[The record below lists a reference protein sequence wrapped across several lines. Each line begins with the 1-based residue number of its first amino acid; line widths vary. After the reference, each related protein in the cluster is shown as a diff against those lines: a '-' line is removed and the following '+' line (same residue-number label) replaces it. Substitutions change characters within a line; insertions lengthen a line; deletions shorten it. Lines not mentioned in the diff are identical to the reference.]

1 MMPLA
6 PSDDT
11 RLDRTLGD
19 LKESLRVLRM
29 SSSAAGVSGAEDG
42 DDVVKLREHLNSAN
56 ASVRQELTHTNFRR
70 TASFTMRSQRSQ
82 VRVQSE
88 TITLCE
94 NALRVQEEAVAILPS
109 LLERERE
116 QATAARERA
125 AEAAERLATVHAE
138 LDGRKAQEKKLA
150 HEAGLAHK
158 RCALL
163 LDGSELEHRT
173 RRAGAEA
180 EAVSGF

>member
-1 MMPLA
+1 MEVTP
-6 PSDDT
+6 
-11 RLDRTLGD
+11 DRKFGLCIR
-19 LKESLRVLRM
+19 EWP
-29 SSSAAGVSGAEDG
+29 GA
-42 DDVVKLREHLNSAN
+42 
-56 ASVRQELTHTNFRR
+56 TTWWC
-70 TASFTMRSQRSQ
+70 
-82 VRVQSE
+82 VQ
-88 TITLCE
+88 I
-94 NALRVQEEAVAILPS
+94 RG
-109 LLERERE
+109 
-116 QATAARERA
+116 A